1 MLWKA
6 QSDLILSG
14 AEMMHFFDTPLF
26 LIRGEALSI
35 DQRFVKRVMDIVLA
49 VILLLVLWPFMLLT
63 ALAIYLYDRGPVL
76 YKQTRCSLYGKEFSI
91 YKFRSMITDA
101 EKDGVARLAGK
112 SDDRITPV
120 GKWIRKT
127 RLDELPQLLNVLR
140 GDMSFVGPRP
150 ERPELVREYE
160 KDLPEFDY
168 RMHVKAG
175 LTGYAQIYGKYN
187 TVPYDKLK
195 LDLYYV
201 EHYSLWQD
209 IQLLILT
216 TKIVFSPDS
225 TEGVK

>member
-1 MLWKA
+1 M
-6 QSDLILSG
+6 
-14 AEMMHFFDTPLF
+14 
-26 LIRGEALSI
+26 IRGEALSI
-35 DQRFVKRVMDIVLA
+35 DQRFVKRAMDIVLA

-101 EKDGVARLAGK
+101 ERDGVARLAGK

>member
-1 MLWKA
+1 
-6 QSDLILSG
+6 
-14 AEMMHFFDTPLF
+14 
-26 LIRGEALSI
+26 
-35 DQRFVKRVMDIVLA
+35 
-49 VILLLVLWPFMLLT
+49 
-63 ALAIYLYDRGPVL
+63 
-76 YKQTRCSLYGKEFSI
+76 
-91 YKFRSMITDA
+91 
-101 EKDGVARLAGK
+101 
-112 SDDRITPV
+112 
-120 GKWIRKT
+120 
-127 RLDELPQLLNVLR
+127 
-140 GDMSFVGPRP
+140 MSFVGPRP